1 MILELNINGNKE
13 VFSNIHVT
21 GMMYRDALYLRH
33 KQVTEGFT
41 PSTLDEMVGLVCEVF
56 GSKFTISQFYNG
68 MDKKLIF
75 GAVNNIIDAVI
86 TQDCTPREVQTI
98 NKEETYTNK
107 DLGLT
112 IKELQDALENVYLI
126 LIRQGYKLKEI
137 DEMDINFYSYLINKS
152 TEHEKVYIDDIF

>member
-1 MILELNINGNKE
+1 MTLELMINGNKE

-33 KQVTEGFT
+33 RQVMEVFT
-41 PSTLDEMVGLVCEVF
+41 PSLLDEMVGFICEVF
-56 GSKFTISQFYNG
+56 GNKFTISQFYDG
-68 MDKKLIF
+68 MDKRQIF

-86 TQDCTPREVQTI
+86 TQDCTPREISI
-98 NKEETYTNK
+98 NKEETRGDK
-107 DLGLT
+107 DLGIT
-112 IKELQDALENVYLI
+112 IKELQNALDMVYLS

-152 TEHEKVYIDDIF
+152 VEEEKVFIDDIF